1 MGRGLNLG
9 LGAVL
14 GLDLGLGALLGLDL
28 GLGTVLG
35 IDSDKI
41 LPIFHNQW
49 LTLYYPLIEP
59 KVFLKKGKRRI
70 VRLGSIP

>member
-41 LPIFHNQW
+41 LPIFHN
-49 LTLYYPLIEP
+49 
-59 KVFLKKGKRRI
+59 
-70 VRLGSIP
+70 

>member
-49 LTLYYPLIEP
+49 LTLYYPLIKEQ
-59 KVFLKKGKRRI
+59 VLLNRARI
-70 VRLGSIP
+70 LANVN